1 MQPATTPPP
10 SKPSASTPTTKPAR
24 GRLSFRTL
32 LWIALLIL
40 FAFGLGYA
48 PKELERRKLVKTLH
62 ATELDLRLANLH
74 RQLGVASH
82 EAQRNNFAS
91 AAAAARVFFDGCRAI
106 INNEFDLADR
116 PRTKLALQ
124 VYASTSDTVLGQL
137 ANADPAVKEQ
147 LASLYLTMNGLLER
161 RQ

>member
-10 SKPSASTPTTKPAR
+10 AKPPAAR
-24 GRLSFRTL
+24 SRLSFRTL
-32 LWIALLIL
+32 LWILFLLL
-40 FAFGLGYA
+40 FAFGLGYG
-48 PKELERRKLVKTLH
+48 PKELERRKLAETLH

-91 AAAAARVFFDGCRAI
+91 AATAARTFFDGCRAVV
-106 INNEFDLADR
+106 NEFDFDDR